1 MQRTITLLLMLTALA
16 LARAQSLDKP
26 EAPYLST
33 VADSKAWRLTHA
45 QAESGAVDGKRAVHL
60 IAEGDSANGIVGLAL
75 PNGVAFS
82 SGTIEV
88 DLKGKN
94 VRQNSFLGVAFNVVD
109 EKTFE
114 AVYFRPFNFKADEPF
129 RKRAVQYIAWPANTW
144 EQLRK
149 NRPEQFENAVNPVPD
164 PDGWF
169 HALIEVTDTHVRVF
183 VDRTK
188 EPSLVVER
196 LSKGGVRRPAGLF
209 VDSADGFYA
218 NLSVVPGQLSQPVSS
233 RSK

>member
-1 MQRTITLLLMLTALA
+1 MQRTLTLLLLFIGLA
-16 LARAQSLDKP
+16 LARAQPLDKP
-26 EAPYLST
+26 EAPNLST

-45 QAESGAVDGKRAVHL
+45 QAQSVDVDGKRAVHL

-75 PNGVAFS
+75 PNGMAFA

-114 AVYFRPFNFKADEPF
+114 AVYFRPFNFKADDPF
-129 RKRAVQYIAWPANTW
+129 RRRAVQYIAWPADTW

-149 NRPEQFENAVNPVPD
+149 NRPEQYENAVNPVPD
-164 PDGWF
+164 PDAWF
-169 HALIEVTDTHVRVF
+169 HASVEVNDTHVRVF
-183 VDRTK
+183 VDGAK

-196 LSKGGVRRPAGLF
+196 LSKGGVRRPVGLF

-218 NLSVVPGQLSQPVSS
+218 NLRLSSG
-233 RSK
+233 R

>member
-1 MQRTITLLLMLTALA
+1 MKRSTALLLILMGLA
-16 LARAQSLDKP
+16 LARAHAQVQPRVPD
-26 EAPYLST
+26 LSS
-33 VADSKAWRLTHA
+33 VSDSKAWRLTHA
-45 QAESGAVDGKRAVHL
+45 QAQSVDVDGKRAVHL

-75 PNGVAFS
+75 PNGMAFA

-114 AVYFRPFNFKADEPF
+114 AVYFRPFNFKADDPF

-149 NRPEQFENAVNPVPD
+149 NRPEQFENAVIPVPD
-164 PDGWF
+164 PDAWF
-169 HALIEVTDTHVRVF
+169 HASVEVNDTHVRVF
-183 VDRTK
+183 VDDAK

-218 NLSVVPGQLSQPVSS
+218 NLRLISG
-233 RSK
+233 R

>member
-1 MQRTITLLLMLTALA
+1 MFMGLT
-16 LARAQSLDKP
+16 LARAQPLDKP
-26 EAPYLST
+26 EAPDLST
-33 VADSKAWRLTHA
+33 VADSTAWRLTHA
-45 QAESGAVDGKRAVHL
+45 QAQSVDVDGKRAVHL

-75 PNGVAFS
+75 PNGMAFS

-114 AVYFRPFNFKADEPF
+114 AVYFRPFNFQADEPF

-149 NRPEQFENAVNPVPD
+149 NRAEQFENAVNPVPD

-169 HALIEVTDTHVRVF
+169 HASVEVNDTQVRVF
-183 VDRTK
+183 VDGAK

-218 NLSVVPGQLSQPVSS
+218 NLRLSSG
-233 RSK
+233 R